1 VIGLVLS
8 LALAAPFPLPAI
20 DGKPPAVTANQKS
33 FRLPIRFEKV
43 KRFYVE
49 QLGKQAEV
57 TMKESSA
64 TGHRELT
71 LSTKAKN
78 ESWTKAVV
86 REGEMDT
93 VIDVTPV
100 VRLDE
105 ETISGNG
112 KPLVE
117 FIFGRSPDVDAA
129 IKSIDHTE
137 QMRSK

>member
-1 VIGLVLS
+1 
-8 LALAAPFPLPAI
+8 
-20 DGKPPAVTANQKS
+20 
-33 FRLPIRFEKV
+33 
-43 KRFYVE
+43 
-49 QLGKQAEV
+49 
-57 TMKESSA
+57 M
-64 TGHRELT
+64 
-71 LSTKAKN
+71 
-78 ESWTKAVV
+78 V